1 MEETVVHYNVF
12 VLAIARCVTLN
23 TGSNM
28 VYRIELLGV
37 SEVDYIDQSE
47 INIWPY
53 HLCTCTVTLKNDNL
67 HSQLHLA
74 PVRNGSTGMR

>member
-1 MEETVVHYNVF
+1 MEETIVHYNVF
-12 VLAIARCVTLN
+12 VLAIARCVMLN

-47 INIWPY
+47 INILPY
-53 HLCTCTVTLKNDNL
+53 HLWQVAFGTREEWINWYALN
-67 HSQLHLA
+67 S
-74 PVRNGSTGMR
+74 